1 MHEFHSRRRIE
12 FVDTDMVGIVHFAR
26 FFIFMETTEHQFL
39 EALGTNVYLERGGQ
53 VIGWPRVSASCEYLS
68 PARFGDWL
76 DIHLKV
82 VRKGTSSM
90 TYGFTISRDGQA
102 LARGK
107 TTSVC
112 CVLNEPGGVRPIPI
126 PEEIAE
132 RIEVRAE
139 GEG

>member
-39 EALGTNVYLERGGQ
+39 EALGTNVYLERDGQ
-53 VIGWPRVSASCEYLS
+53 VIGWPRVSATCEYLS

-90 TYGFTISRDGQA
+90 VIRSWPYSRLRCA
-102 LARGK
+102 SAASWS
-107 TTSVC
+107 TTPSW
-112 CVLNEPGGVRPIPI
+112 RP
-126 PEEIAE
+126 
-132 RIEVRAE
+132 
-139 GEG
+139 